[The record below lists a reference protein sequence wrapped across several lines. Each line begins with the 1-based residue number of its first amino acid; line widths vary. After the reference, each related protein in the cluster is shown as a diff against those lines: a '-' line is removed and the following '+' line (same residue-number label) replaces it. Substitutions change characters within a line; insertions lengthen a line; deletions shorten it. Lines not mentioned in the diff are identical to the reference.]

1 MEKKSFSSNLKLGKF
16 RTLLKNLTKD
26 QKDLVKFCGFGSIL
40 DFDCSEAPR
49 SVSFWLAKNFDVPTR
64 TVNLQ
69 NGSSFILNP
78 FTVHQILGTPLG
90 GRRVPTRA
98 SKAVKDIIG
107 SDTGTAMVA
116 PTVDQLFSLLN
127 RELVGDKFVRIF
139 MLIAL
144 AIFLCPT
151 SYGSA
156 SSHYYSGIAS
166 VEDIPKYDWSSFVL
180 DWLATSIQKFQES
193 AAKGNAIGKDRTSSL
208 GGCLFVL
215 AVTYFEYIRTSE
227 ILLRDD
233 IPRLKIWDDYMIQEF
248 LALDGNSGD
257 GRAFGLLEL
266 KDTRESPFLAA
277 SISSASF
284 SRLPAQ
290 VEDFILRLSPDDA
303 HHKVFF
309 LALQSFF
316 LYFCTPTSNI
326 LVYKPSQQVRKDL
339 SDMCRSFYK
348 DLMGSALAAI
358 QPVIIK
364 QMCKMAQVMF
374 DELTMNSARGI
385 SADTNTSTQGQTTV
399 SMKCARIQNQSGVK
413 ARSPHTTLDTNRAQ
427 HADVEK
433 SPNGRSV
440 LNASNV
446 NTRSPSTIQC
456 AQHFRYNDPQSSS
469 RLNVHGAANETC
481 DHEQTIHNE
490 GNILHQGSQNV
501 NPDSNP
507 IFSRDDRDDFIS
519 KGDSTPEKD
528 LTAPGNK
535 SDTPNDLVGMTPNI
549 ASNPQVDHPGSCE
562 VQFSPSLNCQMEGDL
577 NNNSKGT
584 PVCDVEPDSRLYT
597 DRVVPDSFERSC
609 NVVRKTATQL
619 LSIAN
624 DRGDKTS
631 ANNGPKKNRR
641 LGMQFHND
649 TAPKLVLAST
659 ISDIEIS
666 SEDNSPTK
674 VSTGKKCVP
683 VSSPVVSDRNLS
695 SNSEEDEED
704 SVQII
709 LSDKF
714 TRRRAIKLPRSL
726 ASPSVCLDIPRQKI
740 TVSKFESDLYYMST
754 KRIGKKVKS
763 KTIACI
769 SRFHVDHRT
778 FWDSMRSRCRVGTF
792 TMNVFYEA
800 CNSDYRDNPNMK
812 PSKCFLTSDAIDILK
827 SKKSTVCE
835 AVEILSPEIT
845 RFSMRDFNMVMI
857 PVCHSG
863 HWWLIVANL
872 RDHRFDILN
881 SCEMNST
888 SCIIT
893 SLIVSIFFFLFCLF
907 SFNIFCAFFLFM
919 PIDSLGALTRG
930 FFFHFLFCCFNTM
943 KCDKFRKAY
952 DTMFKN
958 SDIINKNTFPVRVQ
972 QAPQQTTTHDCG
984 IFVMKFLQ
992 TWDDRKLQN
1001 ISQSVETSCAN
1012 TPPDMFN

>member
-1 MEKKSFSSNLKLGKF
+1 MQSFSSNLKLGKF

-180 DWLATSIQKFQES
+180 DW
-193 AAKGNAIGKDRTSSL
+193 SL
-208 GGCLFVL
+208 SPFV
-215 AVTYFEYIRTSE
+215 V
-227 ILLRDD
+227 
-233 IPRLKIWDDYMIQEF
+233 KQ
-248 LALDGNSGD
+248 
-257 GRAFGLLEL
+257 L

-507 IFSRDDRDDFIS
+507 IFSRDDR
-519 KGDSTPEKD
+519 G
-528 LTAPGNK
+528 
-535 SDTPNDLVGMTPNI
+535 
-549 ASNPQVDHPGSCE
+549 
-562 VQFSPSLNCQMEGDL
+562 
-577 NNNSKGT
+577 
-584 PVCDVEPDSRLYT
+584 
-597 DRVVPDSFERSC
+597 
-609 NVVRKTATQL
+609 
-619 LSIAN
+619 
-624 DRGDKTS
+624 
-631 ANNGPKKNRR
+631 
-641 LGMQFHND
+641 
-649 TAPKLVLAST
+649 
-659 ISDIEIS
+659 
-666 SEDNSPTK
+666 
-674 VSTGKKCVP
+674 
-683 VSSPVVSDRNLS
+683 
-695 SNSEEDEED
+695 
-704 SVQII
+704 
-709 LSDKF
+709 
-714 TRRRAIKLPRSL
+714 
-726 ASPSVCLDIPRQKI
+726 
-740 TVSKFESDLYYMST
+740 
-754 KRIGKKVKS
+754 
-763 KTIACI
+763 
-769 SRFHVDHRT
+769 
-778 FWDSMRSRCRVGTF
+778 
-792 TMNVFYEA
+792 
-800 CNSDYRDNPNMK
+800 
-812 PSKCFLTSDAIDILK
+812 
-827 SKKSTVCE
+827 
-835 AVEILSPEIT
+835 
-845 RFSMRDFNMVMI
+845 
-857 PVCHSG
+857 
-863 HWWLIVANL
+863 
-872 RDHRFDILN
+872 
-881 SCEMNST
+881 
-888 SCIIT
+888 
-893 SLIVSIFFFLFCLF
+893 
-907 SFNIFCAFFLFM
+907 
-919 PIDSLGALTRG
+919 
-930 FFFHFLFCCFNTM
+930 
-943 KCDKFRKAY
+943 
-952 DTMFKN
+952 
-958 SDIINKNTFPVRVQ
+958 
-972 QAPQQTTTHDCG
+972 
-984 IFVMKFLQ
+984 
-992 TWDDRKLQN
+992 
-1001 ISQSVETSCAN
+1001 
-1012 TPPDMFN
+1012 